1 MTILGMRY
9 REVWAIDFE
18 FVAEPGCPPDVVCM
32 VAREVGSDRLIRLW
46 RDDFKPDPPFDVGA
60 DVVFVA
66 YMASAEMNC
75 FLQLGWPMPIN
86 VLDLYAEFRSE
97 TNGLTLPHGR
107 RLLGALSYHALSSIT
122 KEEKQDMRD
131 LVLAGGPWTEQQRR
145 DILAYCQGDVD
156 CLGPLLE
163 RMLPRIIARPDGL
176 DNALLRGAYMKT
188 VAVMEHN
195 GVPIDTET
203 LSRQREHWTA
213 IKAELIR
220 EVDRDYHVYD
230 DGTFRAGRFDA
241 YLARAGIHNWPRSDA
256 GKLLLDKDTFKSMAE
271 SYSSLRALR
280 ELRVTLSELRLEK
293 LQVGPDGRNR
303 VMLSPF
309 GASTGRNTPP
319 STKFIFGPSK
329 WLRSLIKPA
338 EGRALAYIDWSSQEV
353 WIAAYLSNDPAML
366 AAVESGDPY
375 LSFAVQAGLAPSD
388 ATKLSHPDI
397 RSRCKAVVLGVNYG
411 MQARTLAS
419 RTGLSIVEAHNL
431 ITRMERTFPVYTE
444 WVQQVIGAGIM
455 RGALSTCFGW
465 TRLTASDRTT
475 TMRNWPVQSAGAEM
489 LRLACN
495 LIVEQ
500 GVTLCAPVHD
510 AVLIEAQADAIDEA
524 VAVARDCMATASAT
538 LLDGLVIGTDAAVV
552 TWPGRYADQHGIA
565 MWDTV
570 MGILDRLEWQA
581 DCAARGGD

>member
-1 MTILGMRY
+1 MAVLGLLF
-9 REVWAIDFE
+9 REIWCIDFE
-18 FVAEPGCPPDVVCM
+18 FVAEPGCVPDVVCM
-32 VAREVGSDRLIRLW
+32 AARELGSDRLIRLW
-46 RDDFKPDPPFDVGA
+46 KGDFKPDPPFDIGGDA
-60 DVVFVA
+60 LFVA
-66 YMASAEMNC
+66 YMASAEMGS
-75 FLQLGWPMPIN
+75 FLQLGWPMPVN
-86 VLDLYAEFRSE
+86 VLDLYCEFRNE

-107 RLLGALSYHALSSIT
+107 GLLGALSYHALSSIT
-122 KEEKQDMRD
+122 KDEKQDMRD
-131 LVLAGGPWTEQQRR
+131 LVLTGGPWTELQRR

-163 RMLPRIIARPDGL
+163 RMLPRITARPHGL
-176 DNALLRGAYMKT
+176 TNALLRGAYMKT

-195 GVPIDTET
+195 GIPVDTET
-203 LSRQREHWTA
+203 LGRLRANWAA

-230 DGTFRAGRFDA
+230 DGVFRAGRFDA
-241 YLARAGIHNWPRSDA
+241 YLASMGIHNWPRSDT

-271 SYSSLRALR
+271 SYSFLRALR

-293 LQVGPDGRNR
+293 LQVGLDARNR
-303 VMLSPF
+303 VMLGPF
-309 GASTGRNTPP
+309 GASSGRNTPP
-319 STKFIFGPSK
+319 STRFIFGPST
-329 WLRSLIKPA
+329 WLRSVIKPA
-338 EGRALAYIDWSSQEV
+338 EDRAVAYIDWSSQEV

-375 LSFAVQAGLAPSD
+375 LSFAVQAGLAPPD
-388 ATKLSHPDI
+388 ATRQSHSDI
-397 RSRCKAVVLGVNYG
+397 RSRCKAAVLGVNYG
-411 MQARTLAS
+411 MRAPTLAS
-419 RTGLSIVEAHNL
+419 RTGLSVVEAQNL

-455 RGALSTCFGW
+455 RGSLSTCFGW

-475 TMRNWPVQSAGAEM
+475 TIRNWPVQSAGAEM

-510 AVLIEAQADAIDEA
+510 AVLIEAPADSIDEA
-524 VAVARDCMATASAT
+524 VAVTRDCMATASAT
-538 LLDGLVIGTDAAVV
+538 LLDGLMIGTDVAVV
-552 TWPGRYADQHGIA
+552 TWPGRYVDQRGIA

-570 MGILDRLEWQA
+570 MGILNRLEWQA
-581 DCAARGGD
+581 DCAARGAG

>member
-1 MTILGMRY
+1 MG
-9 REVWAIDFE
+9 
-18 FVAEPGCPPDVVCM
+18 
-32 VAREVGSDRLIRLW
+32 
-46 RDDFKPDPPFDVGA
+46 
-60 DVVFVA
+60 
-66 YMASAEMNC
+66 C
-75 FLQLGWPMPIN
+75 FLQLGWPLPVN
-86 VLDLYAEFRSE
+86 VLDLYTEFRSE

-107 RLLGALSYHALSSIT
+107 GLLGALSYHALSSIT

-131 LVLAGGPWTEQQRR
+131 LVLTGGPWTEQQRG

-163 RMLPRIIARPDGL
+163 RMLPRITAKPRGL
-176 DNALLRGAYMKT
+176 DNALLRGEYMKT

-195 GVPIDTET
+195 GVPIDTGT
-203 LSRQREHWTA
+203 LGLLRANWNA

-220 EVDRDYHVYD
+220 EVDRVYHVYD
-230 DGTFRAGRFDA
+230 GESFRTGRFDA
-241 YLARAGIHNWPRSDA
+241 YLANMGIHNWPRSDT

-271 SYSSLRALR
+271 SYPFLRELR

-309 GASTGRNTPP
+309 GASSGRNTPP
-319 STKFIFGPSK
+319 STRFIFGPST

-375 LSFAVQAGLAPSD
+375 LSFAVQAGLAPPG
-388 ATKLSHPDI
+388 ATKQSHADI

-419 RTGLSIVEAHNL
+419 RTGLSVVEAQNL

-455 RGALSTCFGW
+455 RGSLSTCFGW

-475 TMRNWPVQSAGAEM
+475 TIRNWPVQSAGAEM

-495 LIVEQ
+495 LIVEH
-500 GVTLCAPVHD
+500 GVVLCAPVHD
-510 AVLIEAQADAIDEA
+510 AVMVEADADAIDEI
-524 VAVARDCMATASAT
+524 VAITRDCMATASAT

-552 TWPGRYADQHGIA
+552 TWPGRYVDERGIA

-570 MGILDRLEWQA
+570 IGILDRLEL
-581 DCAARGGD
+581 DPT